1 METAPSTTANTD
13 SFLDPVYAMAG
24 VCAMRGALRGSSDT
38 ARARCG
44 RPIERPLRARAARL
58 IHGPELEDR
67 VNVKALEEFLVHGIK
82 YAFPAE
88 KGGMTRGMPTASAAE
103 PLSLKMTQEDPVPVW
118 PFEQGSRRGY
128 AFSPLYRRAPQAALK
143 DHDLYELLALV
154 DALRD
159 GGARERELAKRALS
173 VRLKK

>member
-1 METAPSTTANTD
+1 
-13 SFLDPVYAMAG
+13 
-24 VCAMRGALRGSSDT
+24 
-38 ARARCG
+38 
-44 RPIERPLRARAARL
+44 
-58 IHGPELEDR
+58 
-67 VNVKALEEFLVHGIK
+67 LEEFLVHGIK

-103 PLSLKMTQEDPVPVW
+103 PLNLKMTQEDPVPVW

-159 GGARERELAKRALS
+159 GGARERELAKHALS

>member
-1 METAPSTTANTD
+1 MLKLLKAGSKRPTYAQLAVDLYMSPSEVHA
-13 SFLDPVYAMAG
+13 SMQ
-24 VCAMRGALRGSSDT
+24 
-38 ARARCG
+38 
-44 RPIERPLRARAARL
+44 RARAARL
-58 IHGPELEDR
+58 IHGPELGDR
-67 VNVKALEEFLVHGIK
+67 VNVKGLEEFLVHGIK